1 MKFSFSFSLF
11 PSTPHFLGHAGECCI
26 SSKDNLLFCLFY
38 GYRTNNCA
46 GLHGDNIVQF
56 SSVAQSLR
64 PHRLQHS
71 RFPRPPP
78 TPRGYSNSF
87 PLSWWC
93 HQTISSSVIPLSS
106 CLQIFLARV
115 SSLYDMAKELEF
127 QLQHQ
132 SFQWILRINL
142 PSKISLQSKGLWIVF
157 SNTTVQKHQFS
168 ALSFLY
174 SPTLT
179 SLHDY
184 WKNHSLN

>member
-115 SSLYDMAKELEF
+115 SLCMTWPKNWSS
-127 QLQHQ
+127 
-132 SFQWILRINL
+132 SFSIS
-142 PSKISLQSKGLWIVF
+142 PSSEYSGLISLVR
-157 SNTTVQKHQFS
+157 
-168 ALSFLY
+168 
-174 SPTLT
+174 SPC
-179 SLHDY
+179 SQRD
-184 WKNHSLN
+184 SE